1 MWVFSLPPFSEGFQM
16 FVQPRRQEEVVL
28 VDLAELIEVAEER
41 NEPWPELEE
50 PSFTSTPPDG
60 PNLTERIMWTM
71 VGLLG
76 AVTIYGVTKGDKEI
90 LMTVLAVAASALLG
104 IAGLTPRKRR
114 GEERNDP
121 RAKRTP
127 KGHKPS

>member
-1 MWVFSLPPFSEGFQM
+1 MSIH
-16 FVQPRRQEEVVL
+16 PRRQEEVVL
-28 VDLAELIEVAEER
+28 VDLAELVEVVEEK

-50 PSFTSTPPDG
+50 PTFTSTPPDG

-76 AVTIYGVTKGDKEI
+76 AVTVYGVAKGDKEI
-90 LMTVLAVAASALLG
+90 LMTVLAVAASALFA

-121 RAKRTP
+121 RANRPP
-127 KGHKPS
+127 KGHEPR